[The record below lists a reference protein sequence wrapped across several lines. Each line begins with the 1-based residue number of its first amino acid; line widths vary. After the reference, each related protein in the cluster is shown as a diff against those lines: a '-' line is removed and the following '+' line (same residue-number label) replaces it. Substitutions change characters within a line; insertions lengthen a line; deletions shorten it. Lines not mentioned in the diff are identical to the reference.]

1 MSRSKCM
8 SSSARS
14 VRPVPSRN
22 VPSRPVLLRPV
33 SSHSKARTTEVKT
46 VRAQEWEKEERRERE
61 EEQSRKKDMR
71 SIDCHRKRG
80 GMQGLLKRQGRFSTQ
95 DHGKDLWHAPPL
107 SRCRGSSAFVLL
119 LPLALLAYVL
129 LLLLDLL
136 RVAASPERALRI
148 CFDVLRDLRPIAE

>member
-1 MSRSKCM
+1 MSVP
-8 SSSARS
+8 SARP

-22 VPSRPVLLRPV
+22 VPSRFV
-33 SSHSKARTTEVKT
+33 SSHPVPLHSKARTTEVKT
-46 VRAQEWEKEERRERE
+46 ARAKEGEKEERGERE

-71 SIDCHRKRG
+71 SIDCHRKRE

-95 DHGKDLWHAPPL
+95 DHGKDLWHDHPL
-107 SRCRGSSAFVLL
+107 SRRRGSSAFVLL

-129 LLLLDLL
+129 LLLLALL